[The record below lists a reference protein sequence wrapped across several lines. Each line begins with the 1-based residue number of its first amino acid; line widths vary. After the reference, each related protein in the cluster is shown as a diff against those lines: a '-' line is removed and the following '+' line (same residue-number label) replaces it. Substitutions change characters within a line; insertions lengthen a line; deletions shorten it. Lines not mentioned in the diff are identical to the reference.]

1 MSWMDNLQQASFR
14 GVPFKVMDS
23 NVDVGRRN
31 VLHQYPFKDVPYVE
45 DMGAD
50 ADEFSINAYIIQNL
64 NNNFDYF
71 SERDTLIGAIKEAG
85 PGTLIHPFLGELTVA
100 VLGKAR
106 ISETFSEGGIA
117 RFSITFVQAGEN
129 KFPQSPQDN
138 VGAVDEVVD
147 VSLDNLGDMTD
158 AKYSQ
163 TNMPGFAVTQ
173 AINDVTSGFNM
184 MKSAVAAVRG
194 TVASTVSDAL
204 ATIEEN
210 KALLTSVISAPC
222 ELAANVMDTADS
234 FLKLVGL
241 IGETFSSVSVG
252 ACSGIETPRFS
263 AGVKIDNVIGTSCV
277 KAMVA
282 VERYGELP
290 DITKPSPYGGQV
302 EEIPVDN
309 YIRAQEKANRIAYRN
324 LIRATALL
332 KAMQVATRIDYYS
345 FEDSFDT
352 MTRITEAVDS
362 LLLDMGNDVNDI
374 LFTTYGL
381 SIFDETTY
389 NQLKEAKRIFIKS
402 MKQIGATFANVIEY
416 DVGAGVLSSLE
427 LAFDLYNDLDRC
439 ETIFERNRPLV
450 KHPGF
455 LTGGETIE
463 VLSE

>member
-1 MSWMDNLQQASFR
+1 MSWLDNLQSASFR

-23 NVDVGRRN
+23 DVGVGRRN

-45 DMGAD
+45 DLGAD
-50 ADEFSINAYIIQNL
+50 ADEFSLNAYIVQNL
-64 NNNFDYF
+64 ENSFDYF
-71 SERDTLIGAIKEAG
+71 AGRDALIGAIKEAG

-106 ISETFSEGGIA
+106 ISESFTEGGIA

-138 VGAVDEVVD
+138 VGAVDDAVD
-147 VSLDNLGDMTD
+147 VSLDNLGDVTD

-163 TNMPGFAVTQ
+163 TNMPGFAVAQ

-184 MKSAVAAVRG
+184 MKAAVVSVKN

-204 ATIEEN
+204 ATIEDG
-210 KALLTSVISAPC
+210 KALLASVISAPC
-222 ELAANVMDTADS
+222 ELAGAVMDTADS

-241 IGETFSSVSVG
+241 KGETFSSFSVG
-252 ACSGIETPRFS
+252 SCSGIATPRFS
-263 AGVKIDNVIGTSCV
+263 SSTKIDNIIGASCV

-282 VERYGELP
+282 VNRYGELP

-309 YIRAQEKANRIAYRN
+309 YIRAQEKANRIAYKN
-324 LIRATALL
+324 LIRATVLL
-332 KAMQVATRIDYYS
+332 KSMQVATRIDYYS

-362 LLLDMGNDVNDI
+362 FLLDMGNDVDDI

-389 NQLKEAKRIFIKS
+389 NQLKEVKRIFIKS

-416 DVGAGVLSSLE
+416 EVGAGVLSSLE
-427 LAFDLYNDLDRC
+427 LAYDLYDDLDRC
-439 ETIFERNRPLV
+439 ATIFERNRPLV

-455 LTGGETIE
+455 LPGGETIE